1 MTISQYAPEQ
11 PEPLPEFEESSPTE
25 PVEELSSILDEETDT
40 EDELSSVLELL
51 SEHPA
56 DKELSFFPQILGIG
70 KECPHSPLV
79 KEQA

>member
-1 MTISQYAPEQ
+1 MATSQYSPEQ
-11 PEPLPEFEESSPTE
+11 SEPLPESSPTE
-25 PVEELSSILDEETDT
+25 PEEELSSILDEETDT

-51 SEHPA
+51 SEHP